1 MREQQKQLSDAF
13 FTKLNSLPSGDRAA
27 LKRAAGSMLFEADG
41 QAMSAFFRCLPY
53 GIKPHT
59 ENQWFATG
67 CFYCMWE
74 PGSQGTPLENI
85 LCRMKNESDSMR
97 SRVAALLDQRWEED
111 GYLLT
116 KLCRI
121 IKMARQKG
129 YCVDCAALLDDLLYW
144 NSDSQMVQRK
154 WARTMYQ
161 ITDPT
166 DEKGENT

>member
-1 MREQQKQLSDAF
+1 MQEQLRDAF
-13 FTKLNSLPSGDRAA
+13 FTKLDSLPSGDRAA
-27 LKRAAGSMLFEADG
+27 LKRAAGSMLSEADG
-41 QAMSAFFRCLPY
+41 KAMSVFFRCLPY

-59 ENQWFATG
+59 ESRWFAAG
-67 CFYCMWE
+67 CFYCMWDA
-74 PGSQGTPLENI
+74 GSRGMPLEKI
-85 LCRMKNESDSMR
+85 LCRMKNESDSMK

-116 KLCRI
+116 KLSRI

-129 YCVDCAALLDDLLYW
+129 YCVDCAVLLEDLLHW
-144 NSDSQMVQRK
+144 NADSQIVQRK

-166 DEKGENT
+166 EEKGETV

>member
-13 FTKLNSLPSGDRAA
+13 FTKLDSLPSGDRAA

-129 YCVDCAALLDDLLYW
+129 YKIRCQIVHIMCRRPP
-144 NSDSQMVQRK
+144 Q
-154 WARTMYQ
+154 WASLSRTGR
-161 ITDPT
+161 IPIVFSF
-166 DEKGENT
+166 